1 MNLHRHKIRDEVVI
15 KAIEVLK
22 DDDDMISPEAVV
34 AAARPKNSPL
44 HEYFDWED
52 SEAARCWRLHQARN
66 LIRVCIRIEELPNDE
81 KQEIQVFV
89 SLPEDRND
97 EGGYRVMTDVLN
109 DDERR
114 EALLEMAL
122 KDLQTFR
129 RKYAILKELA
139 SVFTAI
145 EKLPLFKKK

>member
-129 RKYAILKELA
+129 RKYAVL
-139 SVFTAI
+139 
-145 EKLPLFKKK
+145 

>member
-1 MNLHRHKIRDEVVI
+1 MNLRRNKIRDEVI
-15 KAIEVLK
+15 IQAIESLR
-22 DDDDMISPEAVV
+22 DDDDVVSPEAVV
-34 AAARPKNSPL
+34 SAARPKNSPL

-66 LIRVCIRIEELPNDE
+66 LIRVCVRIEELPNDE

-89 SLPEDRND
+89 SLPDDRND

-122 KDLQTFR
+122 KDLQVFR
-129 RKYAILKELA
+129 RKYMALKELA

-145 EKLPLFKKK
+145 DKLPLFKKK

>member
-1 MNLHRHKIRDEVVI
+1 MNIPRRKIRDEAVI

-129 RKYAILKELA
+129 RKYAVLKELA